1 MDNSSEKQFTERH
14 HGRGAGIRPK
24 NRFVSLA
31 VIQDDEHFPS
41 DLETDS
47 RGLKTKYFEDASK
60 TVVSENNSPDLP
72 FRYSLNPYRGCIHGC
87 SYCYARPTH
96 EFLGLDAGLD
106 FESRIIVKRNAP
118 DLFRDWLN
126 RRNYTCEP
134 VMLSGVTDCYQP
146 IERELRITRQLLE
159 VAFEA
164 RQPIRI
170 ITKNALI
177 TRDIDILIQMARHRL
192 ILPVISLATVD
203 KQIAQAM
210 EPRTSTP
217 QARLRAIQEL
227 TSAGIP
233 TGVLIAPIIPGL
245 TDSSIPETLK
255 EAYKAGATFASRNVL
270 RLPLSVEPVFLDWLH
285 HHFPLQEERV
295 LSRIRQVRNGEL
307 NSAAFGERMAGSG
320 VIADQIN
327 QTFKL
332 FRKQLGYLDRFPMLN
347 CDDFMPPTSS
357 SGQQRLF

>member
-1 MDNSSEKQFTERH
+1 
-14 HGRGAGIRPK
+14 
-24 NRFVSLA
+24 
-31 VIQDDEHFPS
+31 
-41 DLETDS
+41 
-47 RGLKTKYFEDASK
+47 
-60 TVVSENNSPDLP
+60 
-72 FRYSLNPYRGCIHGC
+72 
-87 SYCYARPTH
+87 
-96 EFLGLDAGLD
+96 
-106 FESRIIVKRNAP
+106 
-118 DLFRDWLN
+118 
-126 RRNYTCEP
+126 
-134 VMLSGVTDCYQP
+134 
-146 IERELRITRQLLE
+146 
-159 VAFEA
+159 
-164 RQPIRI
+164 
-170 ITKNALI
+170 
-177 TRDIDILIQMARHRL
+177 MARHRL

-245 TDSSIPETLK
+245 TDSSIPETLR
-255 EAYKAGATFASRNVL
+255 EAYKAGDTFASRNVL

-327 QTFKL
+327 QTCYFENNL
-332 FRKQLGYLDRFPMLN
+332 VISIVFQCSIATTSCHLRHPQAAAAFLSSTYELDIAWLKP
-347 CDDFMPPTSS
+347 C
-357 SGQQRLF
+357 G

>member
-1 MDNSSEKQFTERH
+1 MDNLPEKPFTERH
-14 HGRGAGIRPK
+14 RGRGAGIRPN
-24 NRFVSLA
+24 NRFVSLK
-31 VIQDDEHFPS
+31 VIQDYEHLPIEDDT
-41 DLETDS
+41 DL
-47 RGLKTKYFEDASK
+47 RGLQTEYFEDTSK
-60 TVVSENNSPDLP
+60 SIVSQNNSPDLP

-126 RRNYTCEP
+126 QRNYNCEP

-146 IERELRITRQLLE
+146 IERELKITRQLLE
-159 VAFEA
+159 VALEA

-177 TRDIDILIQMARHRL
+177 TRDIDILSQMARRQL

-217 QARLRAIQEL
+217 QARLRAIREL

-233 TGVLIAPIIPGL
+233 TGVLVAPIIPGL

-255 EAYKAGATFASRNVL
+255 EAHVAGATFASRNVL
-270 RLPLSVEPVFLDWLH
+270 RLPLSVEPIFLDWLQ

-295 LSRIRQVRNGEL
+295 LSLIRQVRGGEL

-332 FRKQLGYLDRFPMLN
+332 FRKQLGYLDSFPRLN
-347 CDDFMPPTSS
+347 CDDFKTPTSS